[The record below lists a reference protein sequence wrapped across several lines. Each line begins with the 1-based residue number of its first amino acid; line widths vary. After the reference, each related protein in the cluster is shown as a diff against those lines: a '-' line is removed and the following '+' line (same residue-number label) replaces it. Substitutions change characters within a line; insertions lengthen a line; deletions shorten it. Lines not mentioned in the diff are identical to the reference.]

1 MKWLNLSLA
10 VMMTGLL
17 LFPVLSSSSSAS
29 PLREATFVVG

>member
-1 MKWLNLSLA
+1 MKWLGVTLA

-17 LFPVLSSSSSAS
+17 LFPVISSSSSAS